1 MYRVSPGAGDPVAH
15 RMGINQ
21 TETNMNEN
29 QKAKYDE
36 CEREISKRI
45 AEHENYALALSII
58 EYNPK
63 ADGTE
68 RVNFDENFSIRGL
81 GAKVKYA
88 SGIPHRRVKVKPV
101 TYYGWYDGKQDTRVT
116 CLDITV
122 LPIKTTEDMEKA
134 GVEEPVELV
143 NDMRFAFSIYTGRKD
158 MPTDTR
164 PEEYVKI
171 IREEIVP
178 GIRKRIKGLHG
189 ELTMLPK
196 VFGKIIE
203 ASNAYEE
210 ARRMSEGTDC
220 LKYLVGNMSNVSGL
234 HD

>member
-1 MYRVSPGAGDPVAH
+1 
-15 RMGINQ
+15 
-21 TETNMNEN
+21 MNET
-29 QKAKYDE
+29 QQAKYEE
-36 CEREISKRI
+36 CEREINRRI
-45 AEHENYALALSII
+45 AEHENYALALSLI

-68 RVNFDENFSIRGL
+68 RVNFGDNFSIRGL

-88 SGIPHRRVKVKPV
+88 SGILQRRVTVIPV
-101 TYYGWYDGKQDTRVT
+101 TYCGWYDGNQDTRVA

-143 NDMRFAFSIYTGRKD
+143 NDMRFAFSIYTGRKN

-164 PEEYVKI
+164 PEEYVTV

-178 GIRKRIKGLHG
+178 GIRKRIQGLHG
-189 ELTMLPK
+189 ELAMLPK

-234 HD
+234 HDYDEPGNHLQTN